1 MKKQQTLFSLF
12 LTAAMILSLLL
23 PISAEGEK
31 AESGNTAAAALSY
44 IPEADAVLIAENIVQ
59 NRIGRDDCPWTEET
73 GIDETVQLFDFDG
86 AVSGYLFRLA
96 TAGETAGYMQVDAYA
111 EAPQAV
117 AFGYDCE
124 AALDSMRKAQG
135 KPEAA
140 SEDRII
146 ALGVY
151 DFMETDETGYTDMAT
166 GSKIDAPAAAELSAA
181 YKAHK
186 AEQKDETQKARLI
199 TLKAQN
205 SLYATSGM
213 VQPQAQ
219 IVYEHVNVPNL
230 WGSTA
235 ATNFK
240 PYTTGDFIPYGYA
253 KHCAPTAGITLL
265 RYWTE
270 RRGVSNL
277 YSKSTKQDIFK
288 DLGKEMNY
296 VNSTG
301 SDGGTE
307 DWDAYIGML
316 SYLQK
321 YNLNRQDACSYQDKT
336 GKTPGF
342 DWAWIKTQIKNG
354 TPLYIGT
361 AGYVKSD
368 YHIYIG
374 TSHAVVGLGYQEC
387 SDGCYIR
394 IADGCDRSLSNFLAY
409 TWDRESSMWYVRW
422 Y

>member
-1 MKKQQTLFSLF
+1 MKKQQTFFALF

-23 PISAEGEK
+23 PVSAEGEK
-31 AESGNTAAAALSY
+31 AESGNAAAATAAASLSY

-124 AALDSMRKAQG
+124 ATLDSMRKAQG

-181 YKAHK
+181 YKAKK

-230 WGSTA
+230 WGA
-235 ATNFK
+235 NDNFT
-240 PYTTGDFIPYGYA
+240 PFTMNEFVSSYPN
-253 KHCAPTAGITLL
+253 CCSPVCCLNML
-265 RYWTE
+265 RYWQDW
-270 RRGVSNL
+270 RGIPNL
-277 YSKSTKQDIFK
+277 YSTPHNTDATFAQLAIQLNYSITNSPNPLEAWSGMLNYIKKYHLTQEKGSDCLTRLTQPTYSWDWVKASIKGGVPIYISTK
-288 DLGKEMNY
+288 
-296 VNSTG
+296 
-301 SDGGTE
+301 
-307 DWDAYIGML
+307 
-316 SYLQK
+316 SYSPA
-321 YNLNRQDACSYQDKT
+321 NN
-336 GKTPGF
+336 
-342 DWAWIKTQIKNG
+342 IKW
-354 TPLYIGT
+354 
-361 AGYVKSD
+361 
-368 YHIYIG
+368 
-374 TSHAVVGLGYQEC
+374 HAVLGIGYQFC
-387 SDGCYIR
+387 NDGNYIR
-394 IADGCDRSLSNFLAY
+394 VANGYSTSLSNFIVYNYDDERAMFYL
-409 TWDRESSMWYVRW
+409 RW
-422 Y
+422 V

>member
-31 AESGNTAAAALSY
+31 AESANAAAAALSY

-96 TAGETAGYMQVDAYA
+96 TAGEAAGYVQVDAYA

-151 DFMETDETGYTDMAT
+151 DFMETDETGYQDVAT

-181 YKAHK
+181 YKAKK

-230 WGSTA
+230 WGA
-235 ATNFK
+235 NDNFTPFVK
-240 PYTTGDFIPYGYA
+240 NAFSEFDQNCSIVCGMN
-253 KHCAPTAGITLL
+253 LL
-265 RYWTE
+265 RYWKE
-270 RRGVSNL
+270 QRGITNL
-277 YSKSTKQDIFK
+277 YSSPYNINATAAQLAVQIKF
-288 DLGKEMNY
+288 
-296 VNSTG
+296 VNGEGASALDAWSGMRSYLSVYKLNQEKG
-301 SDGGTE
+301 SDYISKTTNPPFSWNWITTVIKGG
-307 DWDAYIGML
+307 I
-316 SYLQK
+316 
-321 YNLNRQDACSYQDKT
+321 
-336 GKTPGF
+336 P
-342 DWAWIKTQIKNG
+342 
-354 TPLYIGT
+354 
-361 AGYVKSD
+361 
-368 YHIYIG
+368 IYIG
-374 TSHAVVGLGYQEC
+374 TYAFDSQKKEPHAVLGIGYQNC
-387 SDGCYIR
+387 SDGNWIR
-394 IADGCDRSLSNFLAY
+394 VANGYSTSLSNFFKY
-409 TWDRESSMWYVRW
+409 TYRDEIAMFYLRW
-422 Y
+422 V

>member
-1 MKKQQTLFSLF
+1 MKKQQKFFALF

-23 PISAEGEK
+23 PVSAEGEK
-31 AESGNTAAAALSY
+31 AESANAAAATLSY

-96 TAGETAGYMQVDAYA
+96 TAGEAAGYVQVDAYA

-151 DFMETDETGYTDMAT
+151 DFMETDETGYQDMAT

-181 YKAHK
+181 YKAKK

-219 IVYEHVNVPNL
+219 IIYENVDVPNV
-230 WGSTA
+230 WNGWKPASGYTFR
-235 ATNFK
+235 NYFK
-240 PYTTGDFIPYGYA
+240 W
-253 KHCAPTAGITLL
+253 KNHCVPTAGYNMLS
-265 RYWTE
+265 YWVNC
-270 RRGVSNL
+270 RGIRKL
-277 YSKSTKQDIFK
+277 YSNPDPLFTFK
-288 DLGKEMNY
+288 DLALSMGFTPPESGTTAWKGYSGMLNYIQTNNLTKEK
-296 VNSTG
+296 G
-301 SDGGTE
+301 SDF
-307 DWDAYIGML
+307 AY
-316 SYLQK
+316 Q
-321 YNLNRQDACSYQDKT
+321 N
-336 GKTPGF
+336 GF
-342 DWAWIKTQIKNG
+342 DWVWIKTQIKNG
-354 TPLYIGT
+354 NALLISTDGYYSPENECYIG
-361 AGYVKSD
+361 D
-368 YHIYIG
+368 
-374 TSHAVVGLGYQEC
+374 SHAVLGLGYQDC
-387 SDGCYIR
+387 NDGNWIR
-394 IADGCDRSLSNFLAY
+394 VADGYDNSISHFLLY
-409 TWDRESSMWYVRW
+409 TWDYETAIWYLRW
-422 Y
+422 

>member
-1 MKKQQTLFSLF
+1 MKKQQTFFALF

-23 PISAEGEK
+23 PVSAEGEK
-31 AESGNTAAAALSY
+31 AGSGNTAASAFSY

-73 GIDETVQLFDFDG
+73 QIDETVQLFDFDG

-96 TAGETAGYMQVDAYA
+96 TAGESAGYVQVDAYA

-166 GSKIDAPAAAELSAA
+166 GRKIDAPAAAELSAT

-205 SLYATSGM
+205 SLYATKTT
-213 VQPQAQ
+213 VQPQQ
-219 IVYEHVNVPNL
+219 VVYENVDVPNL
-230 WGSTA
+230 WTPDA
-235 ATNFK
+235 YYF
-240 PYTTGDFIPYGYA
+240 YTTYNFFGENN
-253 KHCAPTAGITLL
+253 CAPTCGMNMLK
-265 RYWTE
+265 YWQY
-270 RRGVSNL
+270 RRGIKNL
-277 YSKSTKQDIFK
+277 YSKTNIKETFT
-288 DLGKEMNY
+288 DLAKKMKW
-296 VNSTG
+296 VNSQW
-301 SDGGTE
+301 SDGGTNSI
-307 DWDAYIGML
+307 DAYNGMRE
-316 SYLQK
+316 YLK
-321 YNLNRQDACSYQDKT
+321 AYNLTIEKGSDFAYQSNFNWT
-336 GKTPGF
+336 
-342 DWAWIKTQIKNG
+342 WIKAQIKNG
-354 TPLYIGT
+354 N
-361 AGYVKSD
+361 V
-368 YHIYIG
+368 IYIG
-374 TSHAVVGLGYQEC
+374 TNGYPDANYEQHAVLGLGYQEC
-387 SDGCYIR
+387 DNGCFIR
-394 IADGCDRSLSNFLAY
+394 VADGIHRDISHFLTY
-409 TWDRESSMWYVRW
+409 TWDYETAIWYLRW
-422 Y
+422 

>member
-1 MKKQQTLFSLF
+1 MKKQQTFFALF

-23 PISAEGEK
+23 PVSAEGEK
-31 AESGNTAAAALSY
+31 AESANAAAAALSY

-96 TAGETAGYMQVDAYA
+96 TAGEAAGYVQVDAYA

-140 SEDRII
+140 SEDKII

-181 YKAHK
+181 YKAKK

-213 VQPQAQ
+213 VQPQQ
-219 IVYEHVNVPNL
+219 VVYEHVNVPNL
-230 WGSTA
+230 WGT
-235 ATNFK
+235 TNFSPFVVDDFP
-240 PYTTGDFIPYGYA
+240 PYQN
-253 KHCAPTAGITLL
+253 HCAPTCGMNLL
-265 RYWTE
+265 KYWTE
-270 RRGVSNL
+270 RRGIKNL
-277 YSKSTKQDIFK
+277 YSQP
-288 DLGKEMNY
+288 
-296 VNSTG
+296 
-301 SDGGTE
+301 
-307 DWDAYIGML
+307 
-316 SYLQK
+316 SYLYRTFQDLRTYMNHTNEKGTTPNNAFEGTRK
-321 YNLNRQDACSYQDKT
+321 YLRGNNLTIETSMAYTDYSQGIISWGLITSRISNGYPFHLGVGEHR
-336 GKTPGF
+336 
-342 DWAWIKTQIKNG
+342 IKDDG
-354 TPLYIGT
+354 
-361 AGYVKSD
+361 
-368 YHIYIG
+368 
-374 TSHAVVGLGYQEC
+374 HAVLAVGYQYC
-387 SDGCYIR
+387 DDGCYIR
-394 IADGCDRSLSNFLAY
+394 IADGYSRTISNFHKYSETNIKSL
-409 TWDRESSMWYVRW
+409 WYLRW
-422 Y
+422 A